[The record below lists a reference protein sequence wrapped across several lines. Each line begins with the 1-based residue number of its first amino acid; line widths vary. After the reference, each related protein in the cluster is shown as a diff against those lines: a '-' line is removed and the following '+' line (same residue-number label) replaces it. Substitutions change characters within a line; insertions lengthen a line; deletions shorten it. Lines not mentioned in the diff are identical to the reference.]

1 MIMILRWKCDH
12 CLMVLTPSRHPL
24 PHPLPLILN
33 TYNFKQLWRFL
44 CITVII
50 KLLCGHW
57 TDVCSQGRGQYE
69 TNPGTCVSHFERVI
83 PVFGFTL

>member
-1 MIMILRWKCDH
+1 MKMRPQPHGLNT
-12 CLMVLTPSRHPL
+12 LTPLPPL
-24 PHPLPLILN
+24 SLPLII
-33 TYNFKQLWRFL
+33 TYNFKQLRCFL
-44 CITVII
+44 SIAVII

-83 PVFGFTL
+83 PVFGFTV